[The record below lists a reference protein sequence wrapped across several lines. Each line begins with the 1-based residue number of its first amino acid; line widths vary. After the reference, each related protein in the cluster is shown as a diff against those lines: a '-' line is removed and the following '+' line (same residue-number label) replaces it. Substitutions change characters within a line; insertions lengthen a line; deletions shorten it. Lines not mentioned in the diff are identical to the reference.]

1 MSPEEIGGIMQ
12 IGTTPGGDGRARPS
26 SPGGT
31 VSGRY
36 AEELVAAGFAVEIA
50 DAPLLHEGLNIADL
64 AHVLLL
70 LERGV
75 VPEPAAHR
83 LLSVVLEAVHTPA
96 GQFDYDPAHGEIY
109 NCRDRCFA
117 ARIGRDAGW
126 LHAGRTRR
134 EAVRIALRL
143 RVRRDTAD
151 LVEAA
156 ARFCLAVA
164 RCADAHAGTLMVEH
178 TYLQHAQP
186 STFGH
191 YLLAVGY
198 PVLREIERLRSDLDV
213 IDRSPAGAGG
223 VNGSPLTG
231 SRGRMAEL
239 LGFAEVIEHT
249 RDAMW
254 QVDGLTALVQGA
266 ARLATTLD
274 RLAEDLE
281 IYSSE
286 EFGWLRLAERHTR
299 TSVLMPQKRNP
310 YALTMVR
317 GEAGVLVGRATGML
331 ALAKSP
337 SARSDNLIFAYGE
350 VPRALD
356 LATRTT
362 RLMTGVVDGLEV
374 DAGRMRAALDAGFS
388 QAADLA
394 ELLMVHAGLDY
405 RSAYDVVG
413 TCVRR
418 AAAQGRRGIDI
429 TVDDMATAAAEVG
442 VVGLPVP
449 GAAELAAAL
458 DPETIVCS
466 RATRGGAA
474 PEVVRGMA
482 EDCEAAADTALT
494 TIRARRGVWDAAES
508 DVVRQAIETVG

>member
-1 MSPEEIGGIMQ
+1 MS
-12 IGTTPGGDGRARPS
+12 T
-26 SPGGT
+26 
-31 VSGRY
+31 SGRY
-36 AEELVAAGFAVEIA
+36 AEELVEAGFAVEIA

-75 VPEPAAHR
+75 VPGPAAHR
-83 LLSVVLEAVHTPA
+83 LLSVVLEAAHTPV

-151 LVEAA
+151 LIEAA
-156 ARFCLAVA
+156 AGFCLAA
-164 RCADAHAGTLMVEH
+164 SRCADTHAETLMVEQ

-191 YLLAVGY
+191 YVLAAAY
-198 PVLREIERLRSDLDV
+198 PVLREIERLTTDLDG

-231 SRGRMAEL
+231 SRERMADL
-239 LGFAEVIEHT
+239 LGFEEVIEHT

-254 QVDGLTALVQGA
+254 QVDGFTAVVQGA

-281 IYSSE
+281 IYSSG

-317 GEAGVLVGRATGML
+317 GEAGVLIGRATGML

-356 LATRTT
+356 LAARAT
-362 RLMTGVVDGLEV
+362 RLMAGVLDGLEV

-394 ELLMVHAGLDY
+394 ELLMIHAGLDY

-413 TCVRR
+413 ACVRR
-418 AAAQGRRGIDI
+418 AAGEGRRGIDI
-429 TVDDMATAAAEVG
+429 TVDDVAAAATEVG
-442 VVGLPVP
+442 VAGLPVP
-449 GAAELAAAL
+449 GADELAAAL
-458 DPETIVCS
+458 DPDTIVRS
-466 RATRGGAA
+466 RGSRGGAA

-482 EDCEAAADTALT
+482 KDCEAAAHTALT
-494 TIRARRGVWDAAES
+494 TVRARRVVWDAAES
-508 DVVRQAIETVG
+508 DVVRRATEIVG

>member
-1 MSPEEIGGIMQ
+1 MS
-12 IGTTPGGDGRARPS
+12 TS
-26 SPGGT
+26 S
-31 VSGRY
+31 RY
-36 AEELVAAGFAVEIA
+36 AEELVEAGFAVEVA
-50 DAPLLHEGLNIADL
+50 DAPLLHEGLNAADL

-70 LERGV
+70 HERGV
-75 VPEPAAHR
+75 VPDPAARR
-83 LLSVVLEAVHTPA
+83 LLSVLLEAVRTPA
-96 GQFDYDPAHGEIY
+96 ERFDYDPAHGEVY
-109 NCRDRCFA
+109 NCRERCFA

-156 ARFCLAVA
+156 AGFCLAAA
-164 RCADAHAGTLMVEH
+164 RGADTHAETLMVEH

-191 YLLAVGY
+191 YLLAAVY
-198 PVLREIERLRSDLDV
+198 PVLREVERLTTDLDG
-213 IDRSPAGAGG
+213 IDRSPAGAGA

-231 SRGRMAEL
+231 DRARMADL
-239 LGFAEVIEHT
+239 LGFGDVIEHT

-254 QVDGLTALVQGA
+254 QVDDFTAVVQGA

-281 IYSSE
+281 IYSSA

-317 GEAGVLVGRATGML
+317 GEAGVLIGRATGLL

-356 LATRTT
+356 LATRAT
-362 RLMTGVVDGLEV
+362 RLMAGVVEGLEV
-374 DAGRMRAALDAGFS
+374 DAARMRAALDAGFS

-405 RSAYDVVG
+405 RCAYDVVG
-413 TCVRR
+413 ACVRR
-418 AAAQGRRGIDI
+418 AAAQGRRGMDL
-429 TVDDMATAAAEVG
+429 TVEDVVAAAAEHG
-442 VVGLPVP
+442 VAGLRAP
-449 GAAELAAAL
+449 GAAELSAAL
-458 DPETIVCS
+458 DPEAIVRS
-466 RATRGGAA
+466 RGTRGGAA

-482 EDCEAAADTALT
+482 KDCESAAQAALAT
-494 TIRARRGVWDAAES
+494 VRARRAVWDAAES
-508 DVVRQAIETVG
+508 DVVRRATELVG